1 MNCPMD
7 YPPGIYIYISIFFS
21 LYDYLYFSATRGIVK
36 SNASLMDPF
45 LSKI

>member
-21 LYDYLYFSATRGIVK
+21 LNDYLYFSATSGIVEFK
-36 SNASLMDPF
+36 YVVNGSIF
-45 LSKI
+45 I